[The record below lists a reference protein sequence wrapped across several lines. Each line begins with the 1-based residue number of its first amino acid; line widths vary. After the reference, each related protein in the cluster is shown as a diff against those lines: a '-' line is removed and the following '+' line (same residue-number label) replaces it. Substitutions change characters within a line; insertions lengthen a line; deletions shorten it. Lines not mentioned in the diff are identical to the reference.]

1 MLIQQTYLSL
11 KIQFVL
17 LVLSERPI
25 TDVETVCISIN
36 VNADSTG
43 SCNAIYEEPMGKHL
57 YVAIVD
63 FRTAISHHDV
73 LPRLL
78 DRA

>member
-43 SCNAIYEEPMGKHL
+43 SCNTLYKEPMGKDL
-57 YVAIVD
+57 CMAIVD
-63 FRTAISHHDV
+63 FRIAVSHHDV
-73 LPRLL
+73 L
-78 DRA
+78 